1 MRVLEVRGLVITDA
15 VRERIVTCSDL
26 TLLNDWLDRA
36 GTVERAEDLFTPGT
50 GATELPKN

>member
-1 MRVLEVRGLVITDA
+1 MITDA

-36 GTVERAEDLFTPGT
+36 GTVERAEDLFSTGPGSPAAEPTPQDRQ
-50 GATELPKN
+50 PRS